1 MNELLL
7 KPKDDQQAE
16 EQLKFVTIP
25 SHHQCQTFH
34 LHSLCVFKSTNTLH
48 APGLVFSPYLMV
60 NWAICAL
67 RAKISL
73 MPLIWTDF
81 HLLL

>member
-1 MNELLL
+1 M
-7 KPKDDQQAE
+7 KPKDDQQK
-16 EQLKFVTIP
+16 QLKSVTIP

-34 LHSLCVFKSTNTLH
+34 LHSLCVFKLTNTLH
-48 APGLVFSPYLMV
+48 APGLVVSPYLML

-67 RAKISL
+67 GGKISL